1 MKHFAHIFKLLGA
14 LLFIALPTSC
24 QLDRSF
30 FRHANRGELEIA
42 RFDCAVEEYLS
53 TGSVVSWQ
61 KLNADYPRETKALVE
76 NVLHIGKID
85 SEGIEDTLRI
95 FYADTTLLKLRHD
108 VSTKFSDM
116 SDCEKSLQIAF
127 KQLSKEC
134 DDFVTP
140 RVYTQNSA
148 FNQSIVVGDSL
159 LGISL
164 DKYLGANYRP
174 YKKYFSENQ
183 RATLESS
190 RIVQDCLSFYL
201 AQLYIIPNVR
211 GRVRPSLLD
220 WMMHQGKIA
229 WVVAQLTD
237 SKLIDIA
244 GCQSETKAWYASH
257 EPAVWA
263 ALNHEELL
271 GSRDSLLVSSVIMSG
286 DAHPYFHD
294 AHSRGVGLWIGMRI
308 VDSYMKNHPEVDI
321 NTLLHTTDYPT
332 MLKEAN
338 YQPAT
343 CGNDN

>member
-1 MKHFAHIFKLLGA
+1 MA
-14 LLFIALPTSC
+14 LLLVALPSSC

-30 FRHANRGELEIA
+30 FRHADSGQPEIA

-53 TGSVVSWQ
+53 TGSVMSWQ
-61 KLNADYPRETKALVE
+61 KLNTDYPRETQALVE
-76 NVLHIGKID
+76 NVLHLGKMD
-85 SEGIEDTLRI
+85 SEGIEDSLRM
-95 FYADTTLLKLRHD
+95 FYADTTLVKVRHD
-108 VSTKFSDM
+108 VGVKFSDL
-116 SDCEKSLQIAF
+116 SDCQKSLQKAF
-127 KQLSKEC
+127 ERLDKEC
-134 DDFVTP
+134 DDFVIP

-164 DKYLGANYRP
+164 DKYLGANYTP

-183 RATLESS
+183 RATLEPS

-211 GRVRPSLLD
+211 GNMHPSLLE

-237 SKLIDIA
+237 SKLVDIA
-244 GCQSETKAWYASH
+244 GCQSETKAWYKSH
-257 EPAVWA
+257 EAAVWA
-263 ALNHEELL
+263 ALKRPELL
-271 GSRDSLLVSSVIMSG
+271 ASRDSSFVCSVIMSG
-286 DAHPYFHD
+286 NAHPYFRD

-308 VDSYMKNHPEVDI
+308 VDSYMKSHPEIGI
-321 NTLLHTTDYPT
+321 NALLHDTDYST

-338 YQPAT
+338 YKPAAL
-343 CGNDN
+343 CKED

>member
-1 MKHFAHIFKLLGA
+1 MKLSAHIFNAFWA
-14 LLFIALPTSC
+14 LLLIVLPTSC

-30 FRHANRGELEIA
+30 FRHADRDQLQIA

-53 TGSVVSWQ
+53 TGSVMSWQ
-61 KLNADYPRETKALVE
+61 KLNTDYPRETQALVE
-76 NVLHIGKID
+76 NVLHLGKID
-85 SEGIEDTLRI
+85 SEGIEDSLLN
-95 FYADTTLLKLRHD
+95 FYSDTTLLKVRHD
-108 VSTKFSDM
+108 VTVKFGDM
-116 SDCEKSLQIAF
+116 SDCQKSLQKAF
-127 KQLSKEC
+127 EQLNKEC

-164 DKYLGANYRP
+164 DKYLGANYQP

-201 AQLYIIPNVR
+201 AQLYILPNVR
-211 GRVRPSLLD
+211 GRVRPTLLD

-237 SKLIDIA
+237 SRLIDIA
-244 GCQSETKAWYASH
+244 GCQSATKVWYKSH

-263 ALNHEELL
+263 ALNRPALL
-271 GSRDSLLVSSVIMSG
+271 GSRDSALVASVLMSG
-286 DAHPYFHD
+286 DPHPYFRD
-294 AHSRGVGLWIGMRI
+294 PHSRGVGLWMGMRI
-308 VDSYMKNHPEVDI
+308 VDSYMKNHPDVNI
-321 NTLLHTTDYPT
+321 NALLHDTDYTT

-338 YQPAT
+338 YQPVV
-343 CGNDN
+343 CSKED